1 MEKIPIG
8 DNIRL
13 ARNRL
18 GFTQEYMAEKLGISK
33 QRYRQLENEEQQSL
47 TLGRLSEIAA
57 ILEMDLITLLKL
69 HEVKF
74 CLDNVT
80 DPDDFY
86 ITRLNHLIKTQQEL
100 LSALQKNIDL
110 G

>member
-57 ILEMDLITLLKL
+57 ILEMDLITLLRL
-69 HEVKF
+69 HQVKF
-74 CLDNVT
+74 SLDSAA

-86 ITRLNHLIKTQQEL
+86 ITRLNNLIKTQQEL